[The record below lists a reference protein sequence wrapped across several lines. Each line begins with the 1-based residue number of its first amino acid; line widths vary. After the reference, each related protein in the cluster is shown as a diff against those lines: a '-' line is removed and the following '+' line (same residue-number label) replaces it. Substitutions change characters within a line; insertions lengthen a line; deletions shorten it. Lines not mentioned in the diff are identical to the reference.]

1 MYDPADLSPEMAR
14 PLGLSAPTPRLER
27 DVLRPVDHRREIGR
41 TAFVGV
47 KPRNQRAMR
56 STDGLLGSTR
66 FKVEDPQSLLTQPS
80 PPPPAGPGS
89 LVGRLCVVL
98 RRCGAHTAQW
108 LGNPMPRWG
117 L

>member
-41 TAFVGV
+41 SAFVGV

-66 FKVEDPQSLLTQPS
+66 FKAKDLIGLLLTHFAHARRRALPRRRIELHVLTPS
-80 PPPPAGPGS
+80 GRPA
-89 LVGRLCVVL
+89 VEIL
-98 RRCGAHTAQW
+98 RD
-108 LGNPMPRWG
+108 
-117 L
+117 